1 MTQRSPS
8 KRISDDGVG
17 SLVPDES
24 NYAPPLVIQEI
35 TDPETGEPVGC
46 VIELTV
52 YEAIMRGLANN
63 LEIGLT
69 SFEPAV
75 SREQMTE
82 AAAEFDVSFFG
93 SAGLAR
99 DDVQTRAVVDFFDPD
114 SNDPDV
120 LATKT
125 ASYEAGFTQKLITG
139 GVWSTS
145 WQLSRVEDNNTA
157 LNLNKRYEPVLQVE
171 FAQPLLRDG
180 WPQFNLARFRVSQIS
195 HRVSRAQFRQSVED
209 VVTRVFG
216 AYWQLA
222 QAKREVEVREL
233 VAGAAETTLNR
244 LRLRRDIDARVA
256 EISQA
261 ESALAS
267 RQARVIRARKIR
279 QDVQDEL
286 ARLLNDPQINLLTD
300 CEIIPTTNPVE
311 SQFEIDQADQ
321 LMTAL
326 LHNPILEQ
334 AREAIAIA
342 DITVEVAENQTL
354 PRLDFTA
361 SVSYQALAGSHH
373 QAYQNFDSGDYESY
387 SVAIRLEYPIGNREK
402 LARLR
407 QAELLKV
414 QSVTELQNTA
424 DLVAQRVRERI
435 REIETTYEELHVQ
448 RFASEAA
455 MRQLR
460 ALEAQER
467 LTGRLT
473 PEFLNVKLS
482 AQDSIAEAESGIARA
497 LANYNIAWYQLAQA
511 TGTVLELNKVKLALP
526 AAMGEA
532 AEPTLETLIEER
544 TGEMEAPTGAPAKE
558 PFEEAEADLVSP
570 KNAPAKEPVDDEVV
584 AEPISPKNA
593 PAIEPSDGEEITEPV
608 SPQNAPAIGPEV
620 VE

>member
-1 MTQRSPS
+1 
-8 KRISDDGVG
+8 
-17 SLVPDES
+17 
-24 NYAPPLVIQEI
+24 
-35 TDPETGEPVGC
+35 
-46 VIELTV
+46 
-52 YEAIMRGLANN
+52 
-63 LEIGLT
+63 
-69 SFEPAV
+69 
-75 SREQMTE
+75 
-82 AAAEFDVSFFG
+82 
-93 SAGLAR
+93 
-99 DDVQTRAVVDFFDPD
+99 
-114 SNDPDV
+114 
-120 LATKT
+120 
-125 ASYEAGFTQKLITG
+125 
-139 GVWSTS
+139 
-145 WQLSRVEDNNTA
+145 
-157 LNLNKRYEPVLQVE
+157 
-171 FAQPLLRDG
+171 
-180 WPQFNLARFRVSQIS
+180 
-195 HRVSRAQFRQSVED
+195 
-209 VVTRVFG
+209 
-216 AYWQLA
+216 
-222 QAKREVEVREL
+222 
-233 VAGAAETTLNR
+233 
-244 LRLRRDIDARVA
+244 
-256 EISQA
+256 
-261 ESALAS
+261 
-267 RQARVIRARKIR
+267 
-279 QDVQDEL
+279 
-286 ARLLNDPQINLLTD
+286 
-300 CEIIPTTNPVE
+300 
-311 SQFEIDQADQ
+311 
-321 LMTAL
+321 MTAL